1 MALLAWDS
9 DVVDASETPNQE
21 GTREMNGNSTVPVV
35 VEGSGEGVVAH
46 VGLHA
51 LGSFADRLGVGDLLS
66 ARVPVSGER
75 LPLHDRGKVLIQ
87 AMLMLAGG
95 GEACADIEHL
105 RSQPDLFG
113 SVPSDS
119 TLYRTFRTDI
129 DPSTLDGLWEAMSE
143 VRARVWRRSSAT
155 TGTAVVVLDID
166 SSLHEVHSEN
176 KEETAAT
183 YKGGF
188 GFHPIYCFADATGE
202 TLSVRLRPGNAG
214 ANDIAD
220 HVAVLDQAVAQ
231 LPAEMAVGHRR
242 GDEPALVRRAVQV
255 RTDSAGCTE
264 FVWHCRDRNVGFAVV
279 ARSNQ
284 AVHAAISRVAWDDD
298 TWTPA
303 LRQNG
308 DERPGAAVAELTEL
322 IDLSGWPEGTRL
334 IVRREPLHPGA
345 QQSLFPSTLFRYWGH
360 YTDAAGDPVEL
371 DVHMR
376 AHAHCEDNVKRLKES
391 GAARFPF
398 CDIDANRAWLAV
410 VCFAD
415 ALVRWF
421 QLLCLTGAFAVAE
434 PKTLR
439 WGVWHAPARLVHRAR
454 RRIVRILDGWPTT
467 DILLDAYQ
475 RIALIT

>member
-1 MALLAWDS
+1 
-9 DVVDASETPNQE
+9 V
-21 GTREMNGNSTVPVV
+21 NGNSTVPVV
-35 VEGSGEGVVAH
+35 VEGGGEQVVAH

-51 LGSFADRLGVGDLLS
+51 LGAFGDRLRLGDSLS
-66 ARVPVSGER
+66 ARIPIAGER
-75 LPLHDRGKVLIQ
+75 IPLHDRGKVLTQ

-119 TLYRTFRTDI
+119 TLYRTFRSVDA
-129 DPSTLDGLWEAMSE
+129 SVLAGLWAAMGD
-143 VRARVWRRSSAT
+143 VRAQVWRRSSAT
-155 TGTAVVVLDID
+155 TGTATVVLDID
-166 SSLHEVHSEN
+166 SSLHEIHSEN
-176 KEETAAT
+176 KQDTAAT

-188 GFHPIYCFADATGE
+188 GFHPMYCFADATGE
-202 TLSVRLRPGNAG
+202 TLAVRLRPGNAG
-214 ANDIAD
+214 ANNIAD
-220 HVAVLDQAVAQ
+220 HVAVLDSAIAQ
-231 LPAEMAVGHRR
+231 LPVEIAVGHRP
-242 GDEPALVRRAVQV
+242 GDDPALVRRAVQV
-255 RTDSAGCTE
+255 RVDSAGCSD
-264 FVWHCRDRNVGFAVV
+264 FVWRCRQRNVGFAVV

-284 AVHAAISRVAWDDD
+284 AIHAAISRVAWDDD
-298 TWTPA
+298 VWFPA
-303 LRQNG
+303 LRQDG
-308 DERPGAAVAELTEL
+308 DERPGAAVAELTGL
-322 IDLSGWPEGTRL
+322 VDLSDWPPGTRL

-360 YTDAAGDPVEL
+360 YTDADGDPVTL

-376 AHAHCEDNVKRLKES
+376 AHAHVEDHIRRLKDS

-398 CDIDANRAWLAV
+398 VAVDANRAWLAV

-421 QLLCLTGAFAVAE
+421 QLLCLTGPLAVAE

-439 WGVWHAPARLVHRAR
+439 WGLWHAPARLVHHAR

-467 DILLDAYQ
+467 TALLNAYQ
-475 RIALIT
+475 RIALLD